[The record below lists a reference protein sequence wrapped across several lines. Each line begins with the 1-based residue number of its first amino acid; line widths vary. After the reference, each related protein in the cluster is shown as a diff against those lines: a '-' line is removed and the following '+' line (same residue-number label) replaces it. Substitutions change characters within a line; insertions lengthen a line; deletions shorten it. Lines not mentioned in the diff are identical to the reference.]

1 MGTSPWGRTPSPA
14 RTALLTPSI
23 GSGSLPS
30 MTCRTSGSRR
40 RDGSGPCL
48 ATATSRPKSDVGAP
62 AGTESLSMAPSGNRP
77 AVRRM
82 SVRQAQAV
90 EAALLAGIFVVA
102 AFLRFDQVWHRG
114 LLYWDEGKF
123 ALEGVRM
130 LAYMQSWFG
139 THLVSY
145 AGKTVGTAK
154 PTHALLIGLSYVIF
168 GVHDYASVYVEGFC
182 SVLEI
187 GCLYVLARKLFGPS
201 VALIAALFLAVS
213 EYDVIYARSA
223 LSESDADLLFL
234 VGATIWALSWTRWE
248 GAEGSRAGP
257 SGWLILVSGI
267 VLGLALT
274 VNYRLSVYIGVLV
287 VTDVV
292 MVLRRQGWKRG
303 VRHLLLWVGGVL
315 AFPVLWQIIDLVA
328 QLAGVVMFRS
338 EVNIL
343 ISSNGHVLFR
353 GAREGGAERYL
364 LQALFQLH
372 GDSSQ
377 ITELSGP
384 NLLPYLQWFVL
395 REGWTVSLLV
405 LVGAVFA
412 LRFRLFAWTV
422 PAVLVFVPYVVYIFA
437 PYIVPRNL
445 DAALPFASLLAAAA
459 LATIVERVQPYLVQR
474 TVLVLLTGAIAA
486 SGALA
491 SYRLTGERS
500 GYARAAQYIDRHGG
514 GRALV
519 SNEVLSFYFRG
530 DGRSCDAPRFP
541 HLFRVLTAD
550 RERGY
555 RYALLDRYSSPVAG
569 YVRAHAGIVNQF
581 PAYGHISMGENPIAS
596 ENGTSHPKHRQWFI
610 TIYDLSH
617 LRLPPPG
624 RFRSVPCN
632 RDIPA

>member
-1 MGTSPWGRTPSPA
+1 
-14 RTALLTPSI
+14 
-23 GSGSLPS
+23 
-30 MTCRTSGSRR
+30 
-40 RDGSGPCL
+40 
-48 ATATSRPKSDVGAP
+48 
-62 AGTESLSMAPSGNRP
+62 
-77 AVRRM
+77 M

-114 LLYWDEGKF
+114 LIYWDEGKF

-267 VLGLALT
+267 VLGLAFT

-353 GAREGGAERYL
+353 GAREGGAEWYL

-372 GDSSQ
+372 GG
-377 ITELSGP
+377 SGRIFQFYP
-384 NLLPYLQWFVL
+384 LPYLQWFVL

-405 LVGAVFA
+405 LAGAVFA

-569 YVRAHAGIVNQF
+569 YVRTHAGIVNRF